1 MKQDWLRVRISKE
14 EKELIKK
21 KADEVNMS
29 ISEYVRFV
37 SIHGKVE
44 VKIEK

>member
-37 SIHGKVE
+37 SIHGKVT
-44 VKIEK
+44 